1 MPTWCC
7 LVRPPCAHTLPPGC
21 RRKSPPGLPAGW
33 RSRLLSTSTPL
44 DLGLTVNIPAGVDQQ
59 AGTWRARPLQRPPQM
74 FLGQLLASLNS
85 VLRKSKAQKSKREL
99 TYLCFLIL
107 FPILSY
113 SILFSSVIFCSTLW
127 ASQVAVVVKDLPT
140 NAGDLGS
147 TPESG
152 RSSEEGNS
160 NRLQYS
166 CLENSRVRGDWR
178 ATVHGIPKIQTWLSA
193 NTHTHSIIFHSILI
207 CGALLRI

>member
-59 AGTWRARPLQRPPQM
+59 AGTWRACPLQRPPQM

-99 TYLCFLIL
+99 TSLFFDSFSYPILLYLIL
-107 FPILSY
+107 FCN
-113 SILFSSVIFCSTLW
+113 ILFYSMGFPGGSSGKGSAYQCRRPGFNPWVRKILW
-127 ASQVAVVVKDLPT
+127 RRK
-140 NAGDLGS
+140 
-147 TPESG
+147 
-152 RSSEEGNS
+152 
-160 NRLQYS
+160 
-166 CLENSRVRGDWR
+166 
-178 ATVHGIPKIQTWLSA
+178 
-193 NTHTHSIIFHSILI
+193 
-207 CGALLRI
+207 